1 MKKEVK
7 IYPRII
13 ERIEDW
19 PIYRLSK
26 DRAEFVRE
34 IDEHTFRRLADKHKK
49 DLADVLVKTIYHE
62 RIRIKED
69 PWKVDPPNDRS
80 FWNRISKRLIKKSLD
95 RNDAEGRAVSEEILQ
110 KIIHRYSEE
119 IVGTFQVKTFRFA
132 QRFLTAFFNRIFN
145 AAVGRSIRAM
155 FRGKRNLFE
164 RLNVMGDVDT
174 VRALFQHGT
183 VVVVPTHS
191 SNLDS
196 ILVGYA
202 MDQIMGLPSFS
213 YGAGLNLYNF
223 GPAAYYMNRLG
234 AYRVDRRKKN
244 VVYLETLKS
253 MSRLSVQR
261 GVNSLFFPGG
271 TRSRDG
277 AVETD
282 LKMGLLGTVVEAQRA
297 AVASRQS
304 AVGSGS
310 GQAAVGSGQ
319 SAVDS
324 GSGQWA
330 GQQSTVNSQRSTVN
344 SQQSTVNGQ
353 QSTVNS
359 QRSTVNGQQSTVN
372 GQQSTAK
379 VFIVPLVICY
389 NFVLEAPFLIEQHLR
404 NTGKENY
411 IRLKD
416 EGNSVRSWFR
426 FIWRFFSTTSD
437 ITLSVGK
444 PMDVLGNFVDA
455 EGRSFDRFG
464 NELDIREY
472 FRSRGEVTEDRQREE
487 EYTKLLAERIVERYH
502 VENVVLSSHLV
513 AHAVFEILLHENP
526 KLDLFGILRLPPD
539 DYAFPFRAV
548 EEVVEQM
555 QEKLF
560 EWEREDKIKIA
571 PELRQTAAEVVRD
584 GVKNLGIYHTEKP
597 LQFTKE
603 ENIVS
608 SDFRV
613 LYFYH
618 NRLSNYGL
626 DKAVQWKAEEI
637 EVLKVED

>member
-1 MKKEVK
+1 MSKEVK

-26 DRAEFVRE
+26 DRAEFVRQ
-34 IDEHTFRRLADKHKK
+34 IDEATFQRIVGKHRK
-49 DLADVLVKTIYHE
+49 DLSDVLSKTIYQE

-95 RNDAEGRAVSEEILQ
+95 RDDAEARAENEQILR

-119 IVGTFQVKTFRFA
+119 IVGTFQISTFRFA

-164 RLNVMGDVDT
+164 RLNIVGDVET
-174 VRALFQHGT
+174 VRSLFQHGT
-183 VVVVPTHS
+183 VVVVPTHN

-202 MDQIMGLPSFS
+202 MDQMMGLPSFS

-244 VVYLETLKS
+244 GVYLETLKT
-253 MSRLSVQR
+253 MSRLSIQR

-271 TRSRDG
+271 TRSRSG
-277 AVETD
+277 EIETD
-282 LKMGLLGTVVEAQRA
+282 LKMGLLGTAVEAQRA
-297 AVASRQS
+297 MVMQPELSRP
-304 AVGSGS
+304 
-310 GQAAVGSGQ
+310 
-319 SAVDS
+319 
-324 GSGQWA
+324 
-330 GQQSTVNSQRSTVN
+330 
-344 SQQSTVNGQ
+344 
-353 QSTVNS
+353 
-359 QRSTVNGQQSTVN
+359 
-372 GQQSTAK
+372 K

-411 IRLKD
+411 LRLRD
-416 EGNSVRSWFR
+416 EGKSVRSWFR

-437 ITLSVGK
+437 ITLSVGR

-455 EGRSFDRFG
+455 QGRSYDRYG
-464 NELDIREY
+464 NQIDIREY
-472 FRSRGEVTEDRQREE
+472 FISKGEINEDRQREE
-487 EYTKLLAERIVERYH
+487 EYTKLLAERVAHRYLE
-502 VENVVLSSHLV
+502 ENVVLTSHLI
-513 AHAVFEILLHENP
+513 AHAVFEMLSHLNP

-539 DYAFPFRAV
+539 DYLFPFRAV

-555 QEKLF
+555 QARLLDMESHG
-560 EWEREDKIKIA
+560 KIKLA
-571 PELRQTAAEVVRD
+571 PEMHLSPAEIVRD

-597 LQFTKE
+597 LMFTKE
-603 ENIVS
+603 GDIVS

-618 NRLSNYGL
+618 NRLSKYNIQ
-626 DKAVQWKAEEI
+626 KAVHWKAEEI

>member
-1 MKKEVK
+1 LKKEVK
-7 IYPRII
+7 IYPRVI

-26 DRAEFVRE
+26 DRPEFIRE
-34 IDEHTFRRLADKHKK
+34 IDEHTFSRLASKYKK
-49 DLADVLVKTIYHE
+49 DLSDLLVKTIYQE

-69 PWKVDPPNDRS
+69 SWKVDPPNDRT
-80 FWNRISKRLIKKSLD
+80 FWNRISNRLIQKSLD
-95 RNDAEGRAVSEEILQ
+95 KDSDEAREESEQILR

-119 IVGTFQVKTFRFA
+119 IVGTFQISTFRFA

-145 AAVGRSIRAM
+145 AFVGKSIRAM

-164 RLNVMGDVDT
+164 RLNIVGDVET
-174 VRALFQHGT
+174 ARSLFQHGT

-244 VVYLETLKS
+244 PIYLETLKT
-253 MSRLSVQR
+253 MSRLSIQR

-277 AVETD
+277 AIETE

-297 AVASRQS
+297 MVTNPKKQNASGHQGPSPS
-304 AVGSGS
+304 AVPP
-310 GQAAVGSGQ
+310 
-319 SAVDS
+319 
-324 GSGQWA
+324 
-330 GQQSTVNSQRSTVN
+330 
-344 SQQSTVNGQ
+344 
-353 QSTVNS
+353 
-359 QRSTVNGQQSTVN
+359 
-372 GQQSTAK
+372 K

-411 IRLKD
+411 IRLRD
-416 EGNSVRSWFR
+416 EGTSVRSWLR
-426 FIWRFFSTTSD
+426 FIWRFFSTSSD

-444 PMDVLGNFVDA
+444 PIDVMGNFVDA
-455 EGRSFDRFG
+455 EGKSFDHYG
-464 NELDIREY
+464 NELDVSEY
-472 FRSRGEVTEDRQREE
+472 FLSRGEVTEDRQREE
-487 EYTKLLAERIVERYH
+487 EYTKLLAERIAERYH
-502 VENVVLSSHLV
+502 VENVVLSSHLI
-513 AHAVFEILLHENP
+513 AHAVFEMLSHQNP

-539 DYAFPFRAV
+539 DYVFPFRAV

-560 EWEREDKIKIA
+560 EWERADKIKLA
-571 PELRQTAAEVVRD
+571 PEIRLSPADLVRD
-584 GVKNLGIYHTEKP
+584 GVKNLGIYHAEKP
-597 LQFTKE
+597 LQFIT
-603 ENIVS
+603 ENEIVS

-626 DKAVQWKAEEI
+626 DRAVHWKTEEI

>member
-7 IYPRII
+7 IYPRVI

-34 IDEHTFRRLADKHKK
+34 IDEHTFRRLASKHKN
-49 DLADVLVKTIYHE
+49 DLSDVLVKAIYQE

-95 RNDAEGRAVSEEILQ
+95 RNDAEARTESEQILQ

-119 IVGTFQVKTFRFA
+119 IVGTFQVSTFRFA

-145 AAVGRSIRAM
+145 AAVGKSIRAM

-164 RLNVMGDVDT
+164 RLNVVGDVET
-174 VRALFQHGT
+174 VRSLFNHGT
-183 VVVVPTHS
+183 VVVVPTHN

-244 VVYLETLKS
+244 AIYLETLKT
-253 MSRLSVQR
+253 MSRLSIQR

-271 TRSRDG
+271 TRSRNG
-277 AVETD
+277 AIETD

-297 AVASRQS
+297 AVSNKTEASTS
-304 AVGSGS
+304 AKIPGSPPS
-310 GQAAVGSGQ
+310 KIFV
-319 SAVDS
+319 
-324 GSGQWA
+324 
-330 GQQSTVNSQRSTVN
+330 
-344 SQQSTVNGQ
+344 
-353 QSTVNS
+353 
-359 QRSTVNGQQSTVN
+359 
-372 GQQSTAK
+372 
-379 VFIVPLVICY
+379 VPLVICY

-411 IRLKD
+411 IRLRD
-416 EGNSVRSWFR
+416 EGTSIRSWFW
-426 FIWRFFSTTSD
+426 FIWRFFSTSSD

-455 EGRSFDRFG
+455 EGRSFDRYD
-464 NELDIREY
+464 NELDISEY
-472 FRSRGEVTEDRQREE
+472 FRSCGQINEDRQREE
-487 EYTKLLAERIVERYH
+487 EYTKLLAERIAERYH

-513 AHAVFEILLHENP
+513 AHAVFEMLSHQHP
-526 KLDLFGILRLPPD
+526 KLDLFGILRLPHD
-539 DYAFPFRAV
+539 DYLFPFRAV

-560 EWEREDKIKIA
+560 EWERADKIKLA
-571 PELRQTAAEVVRD
+571 PELRLPPDELVRD

-597 LQFTKE
+597 LHLTKDGD
-603 ENIVS
+603 IVS

-626 DKAVQWKAEEI
+626 DRAVHWKAEEI
-637 EVLKVED
+637 EVLRVED

>member
-1 MKKEVK
+1 LKKEVK
-7 IYPRII
+7 IHPRVI

-26 DRAEFVRE
+26 DRTDFLRE
-34 IDEHTFRRLADKHKK
+34 IDEHTFQRLASKHKK
-49 DLADVLVKTIYHE
+49 DLADMLVKTIYQE

-80 FWNRISKRLIKKSLD
+80 FWNRISNRLIKKSLD
-95 RNDAEGRAVSEEILQ
+95 RDDAEARAVSEEILQ

-145 AAVGRSIRAM
+145 AAVGKSIRAM

-164 RLNVMGDVDT
+164 RLNIEGDVET
-174 VRALFQHGT
+174 VRSLFHHGT
-183 VVVVPTHS
+183 VVVVPTHN

-244 VVYLETLKS
+244 PIYLETLKT
-253 MSRLSVQR
+253 MSRLSIQR

-277 AVETD
+277 AIEKD

-297 AVASRQS
+297 MVS
-304 AVGSGS
+304 
-310 GQAAVGSGQ
+310 
-319 SAVDS
+319 
-324 GSGQWA
+324 
-330 GQQSTVNSQRSTVN
+330 NRSTHHPPP
-344 SQQSTVNGQ
+344 STPP
-353 QSTVNS
+353 
-359 QRSTVNGQQSTVN
+359 
-372 GQQSTAK
+372 K
-379 VFIVPLVICY
+379 VFIVPLVLCY

-411 IRLKD
+411 IRLRD
-416 EGNSVRSWFR
+416 EGTSVRSWFR
-426 FIWRFFSTTSD
+426 FIWRFFSTSSD

-455 EGRSFDRFG
+455 DGKSFDRYG
-464 NELDIREY
+464 NELDVREY
-472 FRSRGEVTEDRQREE
+472 FLSRGEVTEDYQREE
-487 EYTKLLAERIVERYH
+487 EYTKLLAERIAERYH

-513 AHAVFEILLHENP
+513 AHAVFEMLSHQNP
-526 KLDLFGILRLPPD
+526 KLDLFGILRLPHD
-539 DYAFPFRAV
+539 EYLFPFRAV

-555 QEKLF
+555 QETLF
-560 EWEREDKIKIA
+560 KWERAGKIKLA
-571 PELRQTAAEVVRD
+571 PELRLSPAELVRD
-584 GVKNLGIYHTEKP
+584 GVKNLGIYHAEKP

-603 ENIVS
+603 GEIVS

-626 DKAVQWKAEEI
+626 DKAVYWKAEEI
-637 EVLKVED
+637 EVLRVED